1 MNKSKVG
8 GLKWN
13 LMKLKPLEDQN
24 SETKTKTEATNLKL
38 NRSNPYEKKIKT
50 DQTNQTDMR
59 PKPNQTHQIHMKPK
73 PKQNH

>member
-1 MNKSKVG
+1 
-8 GLKWN
+8 
-13 LMKLKPLEDQN
+13 MKLKPLEDQN
-24 SETKTKTEATNLKL
+24 SETKTKIEANNLKL
-38 NRSNPYEKKIKT
+38 IRSNPYEKKIKT